1 MRVCGAIRHRS
12 ERTVIARLAQVAGFG
27 FVTAGAFLIVPWL
40 GCVVAGLSL
49 LVVGVALE
57 VESRKVN
64 GAG

>member
-1 MRVCGAIRHRS
+1 M
-12 ERTVIARLAQVAGFG
+12 IARLAQVAGFG
-27 FVTAGAFLIVPWL
+27 FLTAGAFLIVPWL

>member
-1 MRVCGAIRHRS
+1 M
-12 ERTVIARLAQVAGFG
+12 IARLLQLAGFG
-27 FVTAGAFLIVPWL
+27 CVTAGAFLIVPWL
-40 GCVVAGLSL
+40 GCVVAGISL